1 MPALVRLSGLLALVY
16 PALLLYGSLFPL
28 AGWRDSGVAPLAFL
42 NAPFPRYWTVLDL
55 LVNFGLY
62 LPLGFFWALW
72 LLRWRWLQKIWWI
85 AALPALGLSFGV
97 EMMQNWLPTRVPSNL
112 DLLCNGMGGLIGV
125 LLARL
130 WGDSWMATLQ
140 YGIGRWLQLDRSA
153 ELGVMLLGLWLVG
166 QWVPDGP
173 VFVSG
178 DWRALWAT
186 WLADGAPRFGEAA
199 ALRLEAVA
207 VAGHLLVVGLML
219 RELMHGSRWQGLA
232 NVCLF
237 FLAAATARA
246 VAAAFMV
253 RTAAAFDWLTVGAQH
268 GLVIGSLLLLP
279 AFFLPDRW
287 RRRVAIA
294 ALPLATLAINLVA
307 PNPYGLSALPP
318 EAGGAFSNFVG
329 LTELVAVLWP
339 LAALFWWVSR
349 LRRSPIMAG

>member
-55 LVNFGLY
+55 LVNVGLY
-62 LPLGFFWALW
+62 LPLGFLWALW

-85 AALPALGLSFGV
+85 ATVPAVALSLGV
-97 EMMQNWLPTRVPSNL
+97 EVVQNWLPTRVPSNL
-112 DLLCNGMGGLIGV
+112 DLLCNGLGGLVGV
-125 LLARL
+125 LLARR
-130 WGDSWMATLQ
+130 WGDAWMAALQ
-140 YGIGRWLQLDRSA
+140 YRIGRWLQLDRSA
-153 ELGVMLLGLWLVG
+153 ELGVLLLGLWLVG
-166 QWVPDGP
+166 QWVPAGP

-178 DWRALWAT
+178 DWRGVWTAWA
-186 WLADGAPRFGEAA
+186 ADAAPPFSEAA
-199 ALRLEAVA
+199 ALRLEVVA
-207 VAGHLLVVGLML
+207 VAGHLLAVGLML

-237 FLAAATARA
+237 FLSAATARA

-268 GLVIGSLLLLP
+268 GLIVGSLLLLP

-287 RRRVAIA
+287 RRRLAIA
-294 ALPLATLAINLVA
+294 ALPLATLAINLA
-307 PNPYGLSALPP
+307 GPNPSGLSVLPP

-329 LTELVAVLWP
+329 LTELVALLWP
-339 LAALFWWVSR
+339 LAALFWWLSR